1 MRMTTETN
9 TSATKTKQVETK
21 AGLKAYQDA
30 AVASARHGMPQH
42 EGSLT
47 PTGSVYYVHR
57 TNAEA
62 LEHYVALHAQGYRL
76 EHSHPVMVDN
86 MHGYTLNKSDALF
99 AKDEPA
105 IRARAALDYKKA
117 IAAYNAELD
126 KAIADEAA
134 VVLEVARRETDRL
147 TALTAT
153 VRADLARAADPR
165 FHRASIT

>member
-1 MRMTTETN
+1 MKMTIETN
-9 TSATKTKQVETK
+9 TSATKQVETK

-62 LEHYVALHAQGYRL
+62 LEHYVTLHAQGYRL

-86 MHGYTLNKSDALF
+86 MHSFTLNKNDELF
-99 AKDEPA
+99 AKDEPT
-105 IRARAALDYKKA
+105 IRARAAQDYAKSIAAHNLELDRA
-117 IAAYNAELD
+117 IAT
-126 KAIADEAA
+126 EAA
-134 VVLEVARRETDRL
+134 IVAEVNRRETDRL
-147 TALTAT
+147 AALTAQ
-153 VRADLARAADPR
+153 VRMDLQRAADPR
-165 FHRASIT
+165 FARSETHNG